1 VQMVTPLNN
10 CNNNNHL
17 NRKIVVS
24 LDDKYVG
31 VVFEE
36 TSDKIFVISQDNESH
51 NRFEIPKCK
60 AIMTWSSSISKRM
73 VVEISSGEQM

>member
-1 VQMVTPLNN
+1 MVTPLNN

-36 TSDKIFVISQDNESH
+36 TSDKILVVSKGKINDLTENYAILSQS
-51 NRFEIPKCK
+51 
-60 AIMTWSSSISKRM
+60 
-73 VVEISSGEQM
+73 